1 MSARVWIVLVL
12 VAAHGLV
19 LWLLWRGRAPVTPEV
34 EAATS
39 VLFFF
44 PEPYQAVARPIGLVE
59 GRAAPQAHTH
69 ATVTV
74 PAIAQP
80 STAITLPASP
90 SAVIDWSAQ
99 LTGAAAAALEKQR
112 KGREQLGALQRK
124 FRTEEDPRALH
135 PDPRRGFRWDDA
147 GSHRFDTR
155 GFLPAWHLNERC
167 VLVAFIFAA
176 CAIGHIEVHGDLF
189 DGAAQRHDETLATH
203 RPNDAP

>member
-44 PEPYQAVARPIGLVE
+44 PEPYQAVARPSTKPI

-80 STAITLPASP
+80 STAI
-90 SAVIDWSAQ
+90 
-99 LTGAAAAALEKQR
+99 
-112 KGREQLGALQRK
+112 
-124 FRTEEDPRALH
+124 
-135 PDPRRGFRWDDA
+135 
-147 GSHRFDTR
+147 
-155 GFLPAWHLNERC
+155 C